1 VPNHAAT
8 RARITA
14 RTKDTKLA
22 AFEPVFFGLGF
33 LALADFAGDF
43 FAGGLDREVP
53 VFPGLF
59 EPRVEVRDAMDPR
72 LSADRVCPSH
82 VESARGVRVASTTV
96 SVRSTR
102 GAEHT
107 DSSGTLDTTR
117 QQEARSV
124 QSLATSRRR
133 TS

>member
-1 VPNHAAT
+1 MKEAKPE
-8 RARITA
+8 
-14 RTKDTKLA
+14 

-82 VESARGVRVASTTV
+82 VESAGAVRVAPGGRFPVDAACPRIRRTE
-96 SVRSTR
+96 RYR
-102 GAEHT
+102 R
-107 DSSGTLDTTR
+107 TLDTTR
-117 QQEARSV
+117 P
-124 QSLATSRRR
+124 
-133 TS
+133 